1 MGGSEDRFTG
11 LYERHHGDVW
21 RYVTRRVVGAEV
33 GDVVAE
39 VFLVAWRRLN
49 EVPMESALPWL
60 YGVARLVLANEA
72 RGRRR
77 WRELTL
83 RVAAERDQAV
93 VADHADE
100 VIRQRDVAA
109 AFDQVPATD
118 REVLRL
124 VVWERLTTAEAAVV
138 LGCSRA
144 TFAMRLLRARRRL
157 RAQLGGVSTEA
168 GPAPRITPS
177 MSNGGRRG

>member
-1 MGGSEDRFTG
+1 MDGSEDRFTE

-21 RYVTRRVVGAEV
+21 RYAARRVVESDV

-39 VFLVAWRRLN
+39 VFLVAWRRLRD
-49 EVPMESALPWL
+49 VPAESALPWL

-72 RGRRR
+72 RSRRR

-83 RVAAERDQAV
+83 RVAAEPDQSV

-100 VIRQRDVAA
+100 VISQRDVAV
-109 AFDQVPATD
+109 AFDQVPDGD

-124 VVWERLTTAEAAVV
+124 VVWERLTAAEAAVV

-144 TFAMRLLRARRRL
+144 TFAMRLMRARRRL
-157 RAQLGGVSTEA
+157 RSQLGVVGVEVA
-168 GPAPRITPS
+168 GRTSQTAPS
-177 MSNGGRRG
+177 MSNWGG

>member
-1 MGGSEDRFTG
+1 MDVREGRFTG

-21 RYVTRRVVGAEV
+21 RYVARRVVGADV

-39 VFLVAWRRLN
+39 VFLVAWRRLDD
-49 EVPMESALPWL
+49 VPANSTLPWL

-83 RVAAERDQAV
+83 RVAAQPDPVV

-100 VIRQRDVAA
+100 VASQRDVVV
-109 AFDQVPATD
+109 AFDRIPDTD

-124 VVWERLTTAEAAVV
+124 VAWECLSAAEAAVV

-144 TFAMRLLRARRRL
+144 TFAMRLMRARRRL
-157 RAQLGGVSTEA
+157 RSQLEVVGRGGT
-168 GPAPRITPS
+168 GTR
-177 MSNGGRRG
+177 NGSVDVELGRVR

>member
-1 MGGSEDRFTG
+1 MDASERFTE
-11 LYERHHGDVW
+11 LYARHHGDVR
-21 RYVTRRVVGAEV
+21 RYVARRVVGSDV

-39 VFLVAWRRLN
+39 IFLVAWRRLCD
-49 EVPMESALPWL
+49 VPAESALPWL
-60 YGVARLVLANEA
+60 YGVARLVLANEV

-83 RVAAERDQAV
+83 RVAAELDQPV

-100 VIRQRDVAA
+100 VISQRDIAV
-109 AFDQVPATD
+109 AFDQVPDAD

-124 VVWERLTTAEAAVV
+124 VAWEHLTAAEAAIV

-144 TFAMRLLRARRRL
+144 TFAMRLMRARRRF
-157 RAQLGGVSTEA
+157 RSQLGVVGVETGRTPQTA
-168 GPAPRITPS
+168 PS
-177 MSNGGRRG
+177 MSNRGG